1 MIDFVATLS
10 FYTDVL
16 LDIHH
21 FEKTEILEF
30 IR

>member
-16 LDIHH
+16 LNVNN